1 MRVKLAFMLVACMCL
16 VGCAAPEA
24 NYRDWKPDNPNEY
37 VSGQHVNSDTG
48 SFGTDN
54 KYSWDETKIESSKLD
69 SSELEEPYDYLGKTY
84 SENHDTEGA
93 QSSTGLVGSNDDSES
108 FEYDVDDDS
117 SDDSTIDDT
126 VVDDIPQIM
135 DERSAILKNI
145 YEVDKTVKNTIW
157 LSGISVLNSTESEQ
171 DFNKSH
177 SVSMTA
183 YISQLKNALSAIEYE
198 DNIIQTYFTDDKY
211 LVSSWLELKEIL
223 IEWRDKLATI
233 TTGEQFIQSGLCV
246 DGEQIK
252 LFNDF
257 SNRLD
262 SFRNLKE
269 GEVE

>member
-1 MRVKLAFMLVACMCL
+1 MKVKLAFMLMACMCL

-24 NYRDWKPDNPNEY
+24 NYKDWKPDNPNEY
-37 VSGQHVNSDTG
+37 VSGQHESSDTG

-69 SSELEEPYDYLGKTY
+69 SSELEEPYNYTGKTY
-84 SENHDTEGA
+84 SEAQDDETA
-93 QSSTGLVGSNDDSES
+93 QSSTGLVDFNNDNES
-108 FEYDVDDDS
+108 FEPDGAEDDI
-117 SDDSTIDDT
+117 IDGT
-126 VVDDIPQIM
+126 VIDDIPQII
-135 DERSAILKNI
+135 DEHQMILNSI
-145 YEVDKTVKNTIW
+145 SEVDKTVKNNIW

-177 SVSMTA
+177 SVSMAT

-198 DNIIQTYFTDDKY
+198 DGIIQRDFTDDQY

-223 IEWRDKLATI
+223 IEWRDKLANVN
-233 TTGEQFIQSGLCV
+233 TGEQFIQSGLCV

>member
-1 MRVKLAFMLVACMCL
+1 MKVKLAFMLMACMCL

-24 NYRDWKPDNPNEY
+24 NYKDWKPDSPNEY
-37 VSGQHVNSDTG
+37 VSGQQSSSDTG

-54 KYSWDETKIESSKLD
+54 KYTWDETKIESSKLD
-69 SSELEEPYDYLGKTY
+69 SSELEEPYHYLGKTY
-84 SENHDTEGA
+84 SENQDTKEA
-93 QSSTGLVGSNDDSES
+93 QSSTGLEDFNSDSDS
-108 FEYDVDDDS
+108 FEYDVGDDG
-117 SDDSTIDDT
+117 TIDDT
-126 VVDDIPQIM
+126 VVEDVPQIL
-135 DERSAILKNI
+135 DERSAILKSI
-145 YEVDKTVKNTIW
+145 YEVDRTVKNNIW

-198 DNIIQTYFTDDKY
+198 DSIIQTDFTDDKY
-211 LVSSWLELKEIL
+211 LISSWLELKEIL
-223 IEWRDKLATI
+223 IEWRDKLANVN
-233 TTGEQFIQSGLCV
+233 TGEQFIKSGLQV

-269 GEVE
+269 GEVG